1 MKDPFTPGLENSLF
15 YRFGRWVYRHRWAVI
30 GVWLLVLVPSAILA
44 PRVGSVLKS
53 GFGEQ
58 STEARKGLDLLE
70 ASEIVSPTLL
80 VIVFSSDDLLV
91 ESPGYRARVETA
103 LSGLAG
109 FPGLEGVDTV
119 YGTGDDR
126 LVSEDG
132 HTTYVLAYFDVD
144 LDEALDMVP
153 EVRDR
158 IPPVDLDVWVT
169 GGAAI
174 FSDINQFTGEDLRRA
189 EIITFPLVAVALL
202 LIFGTVASVVAP
214 LAIGAFGLTFTLAA
228 IYLLGLVTDMSVF
241 SMNTA
246 TLLGV
251 GAAIDYSL
259 LMVSRFREE
268 LPSRSVE
275 DSVCVTVA
283 TAGRAIL
290 FSAVTTV
297 LGLTGL
303 LIFELTMLRSI
314 GIGGIVVISV
324 SLMLA
329 LTLLPAI
336 LGVMGGR
343 IDSLPVMP
351 KSLYNRNL
359 FWRALASWVMSHPLL
374 VMVPLV
380 VFLLALGTPF
390 LSARLGI
397 SWAGV
402 LPIEAESRRGWDLA
416 VEKFGEGELAP
427 ILVAATSENG
437 VLAPESLGAIYD
449 YSRAAASIDGVTR
462 VESIVDLSPD
472 ITRDGYRM
480 LYAEPSTSGMPEVAY
495 SLEEFGGGETTMI
508 RVYTTFDIN
517 SEQARGVVK
526 ELRALVPGE
535 GVSFFVTGASA
546 SLMDAVDAMYS
557 VFPWALALVTV
568 SVYLVLMVLFRSVV
582 IPLKAIVMNGMSIFA
597 SYGALV
603 FIFQEG
609 HFEGLLNFTST
620 GFLEATLPI
629 LLFMIL
635 FGLSMDYE
643 VFLLV
648 RIKEIYDATGD
659 NTASVALG
667 LERTGRVI
675 TSAALVLVLVSGS
688 FAFGD
693 IIIIKALGLGIAIA
707 IFLDSTIV
715 RALLVPALMRVL
727 GDLNWWAPGFLK
739 KVLPR

>member
-1 MKDPFTPGLENSLF
+1 MEDPFTPGLENSLF

-30 GVWLLVLVPSAILA
+30 GVWLLVLALSAILA

-91 ESPGYRARVETA
+91 ESPGYRARVEMA
-103 LSGLAG
+103 LSGLVG

-351 KSLYNRNL
+351 KALYNRNL

-390 LSARLGI
+390 LNARLGI
-397 SWAGV
+397 PWAGV
-402 LPIEAESRRGWDLA
+402 LPIEAESRRGWDVA

-449 YSRAAASIDGVTR
+449 YSRAAASIEGVTR

-526 ELRALVPGE
+526 ELRALVLGE

-546 SLMDAVDAMYS
+546 SLMDAVDA
-557 VFPWALALVTV
+557 
-568 SVYLVLMVLFRSVV
+568 
-582 IPLKAIVMNGMSIFA
+582 IVMNGMSIFA
-597 SYGALV
+597 SSGALV

-609 HFEGLLNFTST
+609 HFEGLRNFTST

-693 IIIIKALGLGIAIA
+693 IVIIKALGLGIAIA

>member
-1 MKDPFTPGLENSLF
+1 MENSLF
-15 YRFGRWVYRHRWAVI
+15 YRFGRWVYRRRWAVI
-30 GVWLLVLVPSAILA
+30 GVWVVVLVLSAILA

-70 ASEIVSPTLL
+70 ASEILSPTVL

-109 FPGLEGVDTV
+109 FPGLEDVETV
-119 YGTGDDR
+119 YGSGDGR
-126 LVSEDG
+126 LISEDG
-132 HTTYVLAYFDVD
+132 HTTVALAFFDVE

-158 IPPVDLDVWVT
+158 IPPVGLDVWVT
-169 GGAAI
+169 GAAAI

-202 LIFGTVASVVAP
+202 LIFGTVVSVAAP

-324 SLMLA
+324 SLMVA
-329 LTLLPAI
+329 LTLLPAL
-336 LGVMGGR
+336 LGIMGGR
-343 IDSLPVMP
+343 IDALPVMP
-351 KSLYNRNL
+351 KALYNRNM

-390 LSARLGI
+390 LNARLGI
-397 SWAGV
+397 PWAGV
-402 LPIEAESRRGWDLA
+402 LPIEAESRRGWDVA

-427 ILVAATSENG
+427 VLVAATSGRG

-449 YSRAAASIDGVTR
+449 YSRAAASIEGVTR
-462 VESIVDLSPD
+462 VESIVDLRPD
-472 ITRDGYRM
+472 ITRDGYRL
-480 LYAEPSTSGMPEVAY
+480 LYTDPSAPGTSEIADI
-495 SLEEFGGGETTMI
+495 LEEFGGGETTMVRI
-508 RVYTTFDIN
+508 YTTFDIN
-517 SEQARGVVK
+517 SDQARGVVK
-526 ELRALVPGE
+526 DLRALAPGE

-557 VFPWALALVTV
+557 VFPWALALVMV

-582 IPLKAIVMNGMSIFA
+582 VPLKAIVMNGMSIFA

-603 FIFQEG
+603 FIFQQG

-667 LERTGRVI
+667 LERTGRII

-707 IFLDSTIV
+707 IFLDSTVV

-727 GDLNWWAPGFLK
+727 GDLNWWAPGFVK
-739 KVLPR
+739 KVLPP